1 MLQGKAVNVGGDM
14 KGDGLQNGG
23 ALIVGP
29 GGKLLLS
36 FRQEGP
42 AEHISNSKILQ
53 VLSPTKLYFDMPSNT
68 KKFQVLGIK
77 VPEGMSLDEQTT
89 ADAQCSK

>member
-1 MLQGKAVNVGGDM
+1 MFQGKAVNVGGDM

-29 GGKLLLS
+29 GGKMLLS

-53 VLSPTKLYFDMPSNT
+53 VIHSQLSCIWN
-68 KKFQVLGIK
+68 
-77 VPEGMSLDEQTT
+77 
-89 ADAQCSK
+89 A

>member
-1 MLQGKAVNVGGDM
+1 M

-53 VLSPTKLYFDMPSNT
+53 VIAALFLFIYEMHRCILCFRLLELRFRRACLWTGKL
-68 KKFQVLGIK
+68 L
-77 VPEGMSLDEQTT
+77 
-89 ADAQCSK
+89 

>member
-1 MLQGKAVNVGGDM
+1 M

-53 VLSPTKLYFDMPSNT
+53 VFVAFFYSFLKYISVYCVSGSWN
-68 KKFQVLGIK
+68 
-77 VPEGMSLDEQTT
+77 
-89 ADAQCSK
+89 